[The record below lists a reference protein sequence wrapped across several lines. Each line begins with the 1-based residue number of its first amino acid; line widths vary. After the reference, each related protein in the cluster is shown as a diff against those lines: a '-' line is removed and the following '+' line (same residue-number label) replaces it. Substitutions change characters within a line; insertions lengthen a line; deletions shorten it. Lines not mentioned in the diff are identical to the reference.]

1 MKREELLKLFC
12 ENRNIFQKSLK
23 WYEKSFKKCKK
34 IDIVNKSLDDLRESE
49 VESLETLAGRYGRTV
64 DILINRILLNLD
76 LIEGEETGRKLDV
89 VIRAEKRGFVKD
101 YSILLEL
108 KDLRNELAHEYIDEE
123 IRNRFLE
130 IIEKGDVIMKISEEI
145 ENYIKKYKYC

>member
-34 IDIVNKSLDDLRESE
+34 IDIANKSLDDLRESE

-145 ENYIKKYKYC
+145 EKYIKKYKYC